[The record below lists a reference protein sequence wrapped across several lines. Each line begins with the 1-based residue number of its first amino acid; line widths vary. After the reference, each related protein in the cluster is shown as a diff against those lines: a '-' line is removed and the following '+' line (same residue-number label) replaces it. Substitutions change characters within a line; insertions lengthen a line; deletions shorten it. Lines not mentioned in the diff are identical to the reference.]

1 MRQVLQDNLQICAQL
16 TPMIHTSVAFI
27 ATNVVQADVIE
38 QFTIVG
44 YILWAMLIGGM
55 IGLEREKLA
64 KAPGLRTHM
73 LIAGASTLIVSVGM
87 AITSATGDPSRS
99 IHGVV
104 TGIGFLCAGAIFQ
117 AKDGNVSGLTT
128 AASMLYTAAIGCAV
142 GAGYGITASLSTF
155 LGIIVLRVLGKIR
168 YRLAHAHDGHT
179 NN

>member
-1 MRQVLQDNLQICAQL
+1 
-16 TPMIHTSVAFI
+16 MIHTPAAFI
-27 ATNVVQADVIE
+27 ATNIVQADVRE

-44 YILWAMLIGGM
+44 YILWAMLMGGV

-142 GAGYGITASLSTF
+142 GAGYGITASLSTV

-168 YRLAHAHDGHT
+168 YKLAHPHNGHT
-179 NN
+179 NT